1 MVLKLAKKNKMTAN
15 NRDHIISAA
24 NTLRWELGENFHDEI
39 MESIYKEAGKISRKT
54 VVVTGEQQGFNLD
67 RKIDKIVTSPVW
79 GFPIMFLLLA
89 VVFWLTIS
97 GPMCLPPCYLL
108 YWWIRYILC

>member
-1 MVLKLAKKNKMTAN
+1 MTAN

-97 GPMCLPPCYLL
+97 GANVPSALLSSLLVDTVFYRRCLTMV
-108 YWWIRYILC
+108 